1 MGNDI
6 IRPSYRFIHY
16 TFPKYLERLPFPKD
30 WDAFLK
36 LKNADWLRLVP
47 YIVTYLFILVVQC
60 KGLQALF
67 ARKPKLGQVNHTVKK
82 SVAKVVDFDSLE
94 SVGDTEDAKK
104 VFCRCWKSKKFPYC
118 DGSHVAHNR
127 ETGDNVGPLIVKA
140 DKMHEL
146 MAALKEMR
154 EEQGALQADVAAL
167 RRGQK

>member
-6 IRPSYRFIHY
+6 IRPLYRNVHT

-36 LKNADWLRLVP
+36 LNNDQWLKLVP
-47 YIVTYLFILVVQC
+47 FLVTFLFILVVQT
-60 KGLQALF
+60 KGLVALF
-67 ARKPKLGQVNHTVKK
+67 ARKPKLGQVNHAVKK
-82 SVAKVVDFDSLE
+82 GVAKVVDFDSLT
-94 SVGDTEDAKK
+94 SVGDTADAKK

-146 MAALKEMR
+146 MAELKEMR
-154 EEQGALQADVAAL
+154 EEQAKLVADIAAL
-167 RRGQK
+167 RRK